1 MRTAAAVTAV
11 FENET
16 VFFAAAAAIA
26 VVAVVAVAAAS
37 EIEGHSRDSVQLVME
52 IEDYVRH

>member
-1 MRTAAAVTAV
+1 MS
-11 FENET
+11 NET

-37 EIEGHSRDSVQLVME
+37 EIEGHSRDLVQLVME
-52 IEDYVRH
+52 IEIMCAIDRACP